1 MKRFRSLQ
9 SPPVLRFILLA
20 VACASP
26 LSSAQPGPGPT
37 HGWTDEQRAVMQER
51 MREWRERSPEQRE
64 QIRKRFEHFRRLS
77 PEQQSRLQERF
88 REFQALPEEE
98 RRALRER
105 FRNRGEGP
113 PHSFRGRSQ
122 APITSERSRRRSQ
135 H

>member
-1 MKRFRSLQ
+1 MKRFRPSQ
-9 SPPVLRFILLA
+9 SATVLRFILLA
-20 VACASP
+20 VVCASP
-26 LSSAQPGPGPT
+26 LSSAQPGSGPA

-64 QIRKRFEHFRRLS
+64 QIRKRFDQFRRLS

-113 PHSFRGRSQ
+113 PRSFSGRSQ
-122 APITSERSRRRSQ
+122 DPNTSERRRRFQ